1 MPMYYLIEYS
11 NNYSKTYG
19 SLWQYYREEPSLND
33 DDNFVD
39 FTDANRNSSLFNLKQ
54 KIMGQ
59 TGAYDKK
66 KC

>member
-1 MPMYYLIEYS
+1 MYYLIEYS

-59 TGAYDKK
+59 MGAYDKK